1 MKGSRSPRFSPTHG
15 LLGNR
20 PTWAKIDI
28 GALESGMQMFCIG
41 RGSGSK
47 RFDSMYS
54 AFTTCERKDRQVFKR
69 VMMSHNLRDGPDERM
84 YIHTYLYVTGD
95 TKRWEGFRTYEKPS
109 AKWQM

>member
-1 MKGSRSPRFSPTHG
+1 MACWEIG
-15 LLGNR
+15 LLG
-20 PTWAKIDI
+20 AKIDI

-69 VMMSHNLRDGPDERM
+69 VMMSHNL
-84 YIHTYLYVTGD
+84 
-95 TKRWEGFRTYEKPS
+95 KRRS
-109 AKWQM
+109 R